1 MNCYGAHKRVVW
13 ICLFRISAR
22 TSTNV
27 FSDGTCDNRQ
37 NLDCIEPSVEEADL
51 RGQCASYGHKES
63 SGCKGPN
70 RAGDGLAMDDQINS
84 HLVELAGYS
93 SWYPQF
99 VFGAPL
105 RRRGALPFTDV
116 WRCRHK
122 CRGPGVS
129 SSPGRTISNESDCLL
144 HALIIQ

>member
-1 MNCYGAHKRVVW
+1 MNCDGAHKRVVW

-27 FSDGTCDNRQ
+27 LSDGTLRQ
-37 NLDCIEPSVEEADL
+37 QTESRLHRTVC
-51 RGQCASYGHKES
+51 RGGRLEGPVRQLWAQRIVGLQRSES
-63 SGCKGPN
+63 SRRRTP
-70 RAGDGLAMDDQINS
+70 MDDQINS

-122 CRGPGVS
+122 CRGPGLS